1 MGKQNVSSLVVRETE
16 DGLKADV
23 ECVRRP
29 PNSIAFLRLLSHLF
43 KVRPIRFPPWYFS
56 SDIQVQSGYS
66 ARSRILKAF
75 GLRGLCRLSRMFRRC
90 RNRSEKVRP
99 LQRSLVRWRLLS
111 RWEKQEVNPSSSTT
125 IFGNF
130 PIGHLASFSLKAGFI

>member
-43 KVRPIRFPPWYFS
+43 KVRPIRFPPMVLFIGHS
-56 SDIQVQSGYS
+56 SAIRLLRSLEDFEGIRA
-66 ARSRILKAF
+66 ARAMPSLKDVPS
-75 GLRGLCRLSRMFRRC
+75 LPKSFRE
-90 RNRSEKVRP
+90 SSP